1 MNMQDRMRNVSV
13 ITRERSK
20 VLYLRG
26 LKMESRIGFGVE
38 HVQVP
43 GNETNE
49 GMTGLNGPTG
59 RVLWSCSTRKVC
71 TRCLGGPEPSGA

>member
-1 MNMQDRMRNVSV
+1 
-13 ITRERSK
+13 
-20 VLYLRG
+20 
-26 LKMESRIGFGVE
+26 MESRIGFGVE